1 MGQYFTNQD
10 LDSNIIKHDTNISGV
25 DLIFNTDNGV
35 FSKAKVDFGTRLLLE
50 VVSPL
55 ISKGNILD
63 VGCGYGVI
71 GIYFAKI
78 GFDVDMID
86 INKRAL
92 HLSEMNAK
100 ENKVYCNI
108 FESDI
113 YSNVND
119 KYDYIITNPPIR
131 AGKKVIYSILKDAKD
146 YLKENGTLYFVMR
159 KNHGVKSTVLELE
172 KMYNI
177 SILKKKNGFYIIEAK
192 KSWLID

>member
-10 LDSNIIKHDTNISGV
+10 LDSNIIKHNVNVSGI

-78 GFDVDMID
+78 GFNVDMID

-113 YSNVND
+113 YSNVNE

-146 YLKENGTLYFVMR
+146 YLKENGALYFVMR

-192 KSWLID
+192 KELTY

>member
-10 LDSNIIKHDTNISGV
+10 LDSNIMKHNVNVSGI

-35 FSKAKVDFGTRLLLE
+35 FSKTKVDFGTRLLLE

-78 GFDVDMID
+78 GFNVDMID

-146 YLKENGTLYFVMR
+146 YLKENGALYFVMR

-192 KSWLID
+192 KS

>member
-35 FSKAKVDFGTRLLLE
+35 FSKAKVYFGTRLLLE

-78 GFDVDMID
+78 GFNVDMID

-146 YLKENGTLYFVMR
+146 YLKENGALYFVMR

-192 KSWLID
+192 KS

>member
-78 GFDVDMID
+78 GFNVDMID

-146 YLKENGTLYFVMR
+146 YLKENGALYFVMR

-192 KSWLID
+192 KS